1 MPLQA
6 SSSEV
11 LVSGEEEE
19 DGLGSS
25 GEDEAL
31 GGACVCLWGCTCVHT
46 RVPTLGSRTRPWV
59 TWTSILGRHRG
70 NDRGAYEK
78 TDTED

>member
-31 GGACVCLWGCTCVHT
+31 GGACVCLWGVRVCSHTCPHPGEQDPAVGHLDEHP
-46 RVPTLGSRTRPWV
+46 RQAQRKRQRSL
-59 TWTSILGRHRG
+59 
-70 NDRGAYEK
+70 
-78 TDTED
+78 